1 MNILR
6 PEIIVKK
13 NKKGNYILKKRANLV
28 LRLSLSIFI
37 FLILKVLKK
46 MEDMD
51 YLFNT
56 EYIGTNIA
64 SFLIFSIYIYT
75 VLQLFSKETLEFKNK
90 EEIEIKKYLLF
101 FCFYKKNIKVSQI
114 VRINYAQTGI
124 IFFNIILTSL
134 FLYETNSILI
144 QANTG
149 MEEDE
154 LFYFG
159 TVVGFEGYKR
169 FCEVFREVT
178 NRDRT
183 NTYFL

>member
-1 MNILR
+1 MIKV
-6 PEIIVKK
+6 II
-13 NKKGNYILKKRANLV
+13 
-28 LRLSLSIFI
+28 
-37 FLILKVLKK
+37 
-46 MEDMD
+46 
-51 YLFNT
+51 
-56 EYIGTNIA
+56 
-64 SFLIFSIYIYT
+64 
-75 VLQLFSKETLEFKNK
+75 
-90 EEIEIKKYLLF
+90 

-124 IFFNIILTSL
+124 IFFNIVLTSI
-134 FLYETNSILI
+134 FLCNINSIVI
-144 QANTG
+144 QVNTG

-183 NTYFL
+183 NNYFL